1 MAKVDIVVVG
11 DDGSVAPEGRES
23 QYRLRASAG
32 RYRILSDT
40 PGLLV
45 MRRVLPHE
53 EQREEL
59 DELDAFEEMLTED
72 TAPIDIGGRVVLAGE
87 ILSPMTLFQTIEI
100 VAERGF
106 VGEMQVFSS
115 GGRWFQLSLD
125 RGMLLF
131 ARSNDPAD
139 RLGEIMV
146 RKGVFDRA
154 RLDALLADVSEN
166 HRLGQ
171 VCLERGVI
179 EGDQLFALLGEQT
192 TGVFLRTLTV
202 GDGAFVFTTPDPS
215 QPPPDHTVHLAVRGL
230 LMDGIRRL
238 DEIELYR
245 QLIPGSDVCLR
256 PNDIVDTTG
265 LDADAI
271 ALLGRCDG
279 KTTIGEAGRA
289 AELDEFAATRAAYFL
304 VKRKCAQAVSRDRFD
319 EADVRRIVEV
329 FSGILGDVF
338 AAISAAGGREPAQQ
352 MLGAWIDGSGY
363 SSYLGEDV
371 ATLARIDVERVL
383 TTVRSAREADP
394 LATFMHVAHELV
406 SFALFC
412 AGSALRR
419 DQEMALSKVVKL
431 RLERIRRA

>member
-1 MAKVDIVVVG
+1 VAKFDILVVG
-11 DDGSVAPEGRES
+11 DDGSVAPEGRDS

-45 MRRVLPHE
+45 LRRVLPHE
-53 EQREEL
+53 EQG
-59 DELDAFEEMLTED
+59 DELDALEELLTED
-72 TAPIDIGGRVVLAGE
+72 TAPIDIGSRVVLAGE

-115 GGRWFQLSLD
+115 GGGWFQLSLD

-139 RLGEIMV
+139 RLGELMV
-146 RKGVFDRA
+146 RKGMLDRQT
-154 RLDALLADVSEN
+154 LEALLDQVTEN

-171 VCLERGVI
+171 LCLERGVLS
-179 EGDQLFALLGEQT
+179 GDQLFALLGEQT
-192 TGVFLRTLTV
+192 TGIFLRTLTV
-202 GDGAFVFTTPDPS
+202 GDGAFVFTTPDPT
-215 QPPPDHTVHLAVRGL
+215 QPPPDHTVHFAVRGL

-245 QLIPGSDVCLR
+245 QIIPGSDVCLKVI
-256 PNDIVDTTG
+256 PGADIGG
-265 LDADAI
+265 LEPDSLAV
-271 ALLGRCDG
+271 LERCDG
-279 KTTIGEAGRA
+279 KTTLGEIARA
-289 AELDEFAATRAAYFL
+289 ADLDEFATTRAAYFL
-304 VKRKCAQAVSRDRFD
+304 VKRKCAKAESRDRFD
-319 EADVRRIVEV
+319 EAEVRRIVRV

-338 AAISAAGGREPAQQ
+338 AAISAAGGREPAQL
-352 MLGAWIDGSGY
+352 MLGSWIDGSGY

-383 TTVRSAREADP
+383 ATFRSAREEDP
-394 LATFMHVAHELV
+394 LATFMHIAHELV

-419 DQEMALSKVVKL
+419 DQEMALSKAVNL
-431 RLERIRRA
+431 RLERIGRR